1 MKVLVVGT
9 GAREHA
15 IADALKDD
23 VELYAYMSKVNPGI
37 SEIAEYEIGDEGEVE
52 NVADFAVKNDI
63 DIAFIGPEAPL
74 EKGIVDELEKNGI
87 KCVGPCKDSARI
99 ETDKSFMRKLFEEY
113 EIEGSLIYKVFNNT
127 KDLNAF
133 LDDFDKDVVVK
144 PVGLTGG
151 KGVKIV
157 GEHLKDNEEAKEY
170 SAEVIDNEMGGFA
183 QVIIEERL
191 IGEEFTIQAFCDG
204 KNLVPMPAA
213 QDHPHA
219 FEGDEGAITG
229 GMGSYSD
236 KNGLLPFLSQEDY
249 DKAVQIMKDTLNAI
263 ANETPPYKGI
273 LYGQFMLTSEGPRL
287 IEYNARFGDP
297 EAMNVLPLLKTPLAE
312 VCEKIVNQELD
323 SVEFEDKASVCKYIV
338 PDGYPETS
346 HAGETIEV
354 DEEAINDLGAKVFY
368 AAVGLED
375 DGIHL
380 SGSRA
385 LGIVASGDTIEEAE
399 KIAEEACSKIKGNV
413 YHRTDVG
420 TSELVE
426 KRVKHMEEIKEGN

>member
-15 IADALKDD
+15 IADALKGD
-23 VELYAYMSKVNPGI
+23 VELYCYMSKVNPGI
-37 SEIAEYEIGDEGEVE
+37 SKIAEFAQGDEGEIE
-52 NVADFAVKNDI
+52 KVAKFAVDNNI

-74 EKGIVDELEKNGI
+74 GKGIVDELEKNGI
-87 KCVGPCKDSARI
+87 SCVGPSQSAARI
-99 ETDKSFMRKLFEEY
+99 ETDKSFMRKLFEDY
-113 EIEGSLIYKVFNNT
+113 DIEGSLVYKVFDNY
-127 KDLNAF
+127 DDVSAF
-133 LDDFDKDVVVK
+133 LDDFDRDVVVK

-157 GEHLKDNEEAKEY
+157 GDHLKDNQEAKEY
-170 SAEVIDNEMGGFA
+170 SKEVIDNAMGGFT

-204 KNLVPMPAA
+204 IHLAPMPAA

-219 FEGDEGAITG
+219 FEGDVGAITG

-236 KNGLLPFLSQEDY
+236 KGGLLPFLSQDDY
-249 DKAVQIMKDTLNAI
+249 DEAVKIMEATLKAI
-263 ANETPPYKGI
+263 AKEAEPYKGI
-273 LYGQFMLTSEGPRL
+273 LYGQFMLTADGPKL

-297 EAMNVLPLLKTPLAE
+297 EAMNVLPLLKTPLAD
-312 VCEKIVNQELD
+312 VCQAIVDGNLD
-323 SVEFEDKASVCKYIV
+323 KVEFNDKASVCKYIV

-346 HAGETIEV
+346 HAGEIIEV
-354 DEEAINDLGAKVFY
+354 DEKAIEDLGAKVFY

-375 DGIHL
+375 DEIHL

-385 LGIVASGDTIEEAE
+385 LGIVASGDSIEEAE
-399 KIAEEACSKIKGNV
+399 KIAEKACVCIKGNV
-413 YHRTDVG
+413 YHRSDVG
-420 TSELVE
+420 TTDLVN
-426 KRVKHMEEIKEGN
+426 KRVEHMKEILN

>member
-23 VELYAYMSKVNPGI
+23 VELYCYMSKINPGI
-37 SEIAEYEIGDEGEVE
+37 SKIAEFRQGDEGEVE
-52 NVADFAVKNDI
+52 KVAQYAVENDI

-87 KCVGPCKDSARI
+87 KCVGPTKSAARI
-99 ETDKSFMRKLFEEY
+99 ETDKSFMRKLFRDY
-113 EIEGSLIYKVFNNT
+113 EIDGSLIYKVFDNSE
-127 KDLNAF
+127 DVCEF
-133 LDDFDKDVVVK
+133 LDEFDRDVVVK

-157 GEHLKDNEEAKEY
+157 GDHLKDNEEAKEY
-170 SAEVIDNEMGGFA
+170 SREVIDNEMGGFA

-191 IGEEFTIQAFCDG
+191 IGEEFTVQAFCDG
-204 KNLVPMPAA
+204 KHLAPMPAA

-219 FEGDEGAITG
+219 FEGDTGAITG

-236 KNGLLPFLSQEDY
+236 VGGLLPFLTQKDY
-249 DKAVQIMKDTLNAI
+249 DKAVKIMEETIEAI
-263 ANETPPYKGI
+263 AKEAEPYKGI
-273 LYGQFMLTSEGPRL
+273 LYGQFMLTSDGPKL

-297 EAMNVLPLLKTPLAE
+297 EAMNVLPLLDTSLAE
-312 VCEKIVNQELD
+312 VCKAVVDGNLD
-323 SVEFEDKASVCKYIV
+323 KVEFRDKASVCKYIV
-338 PDGYPETS
+338 PDGYPETEY
-346 HAGETIEV
+346 AGEIIEV
-354 DEEAINDLGAKVFY
+354 DEEAIDDIGAKVFY
-368 AAVGLED
+368 AAVSMED

-385 LGIVASGDTIEEAE
+385 LGIVASGESIQEAE
-399 KIAEEACSKIKGNV
+399 KTAEKACEFVKGNV
-413 YHRTDVG
+413 YHRRDVG
-420 TSELVE
+420 TQDLVN
-426 KRVKHMEEIKEGN
+426 KRVEHMKEISN